1 MTQITNID
9 CTTRRIGQKRF
20 ACDSDAEF
28 KLEIVLGGTKET
40 SLFLELIKC
49 SSGAFRLKNPSECEF
64 LTPSLLKPAS
74 DHEGV
79 TKCSETD
86 PSPGP
91 ITYTNQNSMTSKD
104 SEINSQG
111 HPSHSIY
118 LEKSV
123 GDNYLSVPL
132 TGLEKVTLNGYSAP
146 EPKKR
151 VVSSLIELNDN
162 EPSISKLPNRNKN
175 HSSESK
181 KEEKKTI
188 TSSSSD
194 DQNYSGIMP
203 DGVMYKGQLKNGQ
216 RHGLG
221 ESIMPPNAC
230 FSESPSYVGE
240 FRNNKFHGK
249 GTFWPGDGSYIEAN
263 WIKDKVDGIASKVK
277 PGVYNYAGEFK
288 LEKFSGFGK
297 LNFLPENLYYIG
309 EFSENKFH
317 GIGNLLCKN
326 SGNKMIGTYENGV
339 FKSGECHGLDG
350 YVSKGNFTENFILT
364 GQGSLMMPDGMVIE
378 ADFKNGKPR
387 GGHVQCRDKFNN
399 VSSGILVGRTFFPK
413 E

>member
-1 MTQITNID
+1 MSNITTTD
-9 CTTRRIGQKRF
+9 CSRTRIRQKRF

-49 SSGAFRLKNPSECEF
+49 SSGTFRLKNPSECEL
-64 LTPSLLKPAS
+64 LTSSLLKLAS

-86 PSPGP
+86 PSPRP
-91 ITYTNQNSMTSKD
+91 TTDTTQNSMSSKD

-111 HPSHSIY
+111 NPSPSIC

-123 GDNYLSVPL
+123 SDNHLSVPVI
-132 TGLEKVTLNGYSAP
+132 GLEKVTLNCYSAP
-146 EPKKR
+146 EPRKR
-151 VVSSLIELNDN
+151 FVSSSDIEDN
-162 EPSISKLPNRNKN
+162 EPIISKLPNRNKN
-175 HSSESK
+175 HSSKSQK
-181 KEEKKTI
+181 HKNKT
-188 TSSSSD
+188 TTGSSSD
-194 DQNYSGIMP
+194 DQNYSLIMP
-203 DGVMYKGQLKNGQ
+203 DGVMYKGQLKDGK

-221 ESIMPPNAC
+221 ESIMPHNAC

-263 WIKDKVDGIASKVK
+263 WVKNKVDGIAKKVK

-288 LEKFSGFGK
+288 DEKFSGFGQ
-297 LNFLPENLYYIG
+297 LNFLPENLHYIG

-364 GQGSLMMPDGMVIE
+364 GQGSLMMPDGLVIE

-387 GGHVQCRDKFNN
+387 GGHVQCTDKFNN
-399 VSSGILVGRTFFPK
+399 VRYGILVGRTFFPK

>member
-1 MTQITNID
+1 MSQITTTD
-9 CTTRRIGQKRF
+9 CTTTRIRQKHI

-28 KLEIVLGGTKET
+28 KLEIVLGGTKEP

-49 SSGAFRLKNPSECEF
+49 SSGAFRLKNPSECEL
-64 LTPSLLKPAS
+64 LTSSLLKLAS
-74 DHEGV
+74 DHDGV

-86 PSPGP
+86 PSPRP
-91 ITYTNQNSMTSKD
+91 TTDTSQNSTISKD
-104 SEINSQG
+104 LEINSQG
-111 HPSHSIY
+111 CPSPSIC

-123 GDNYLSVPL
+123 SHNHLSVPL
-132 TGLEKVTLNGYSAP
+132 IVLEKVKLNDYSSP
-146 EPKKR
+146 EPRKSFI
-151 VVSSLIELNDN
+151 SSPELEDN
-162 EPSISKLPNRNKN
+162 EPSITKLPNRHKN
-175 HSSESK
+175 NSSKSK
-181 KEEKKTI
+181 KHQKKT
-188 TSSSSD
+188 TTGSSSD
-194 DQNYSGIMP
+194 DQNYSGCMP
-203 DGVMYKGQLKNGQ
+203 DGVMYEGQLKDGK

-221 ESIMPPNAC
+221 ESIMPQNAC

-249 GTFWPGDGSYIEAN
+249 GTFWPGDGSYIEASWVKN
-263 WIKDKVDGIASKVK
+263 KVDGIATKVK

-288 LEKFSGFGK
+288 DEKFSGFGQ
-297 LNFLPENLYYIG
+297 LNFLPENLHYIG

-350 YVSKGNFTENFILT
+350 YVSRGNFTENFILT
-364 GQGSLMMPDGMVIE
+364 GPGSLIMPDGMVIE

-387 GGHVQCRDKFNN
+387 GGHVQCKDKFNN
-399 VSSGILVGRTFFPK
+399 VRNGILVGRTFFPK